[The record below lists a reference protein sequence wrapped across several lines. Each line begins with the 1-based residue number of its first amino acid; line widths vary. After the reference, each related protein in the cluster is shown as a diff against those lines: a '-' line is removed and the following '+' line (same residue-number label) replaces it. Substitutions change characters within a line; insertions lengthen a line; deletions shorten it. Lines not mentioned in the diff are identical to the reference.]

1 MGTATTEKSLS
12 TRRGGRPK
20 GSRNK
25 PKGTMLPAVIAEQ
38 VLSTLKETLPPEHYE
53 YMRQVIKEGKA
64 VSSER
69 ELDIMI
75 LLLGR
80 NLVPAILAEGGKPI
94 PGPDGEIEWE
104 MPAFRKDVTERLAQ
118 WTRLVELKRRA
129 ERENDE
135 RADTSKKP
143 LLEITVG
150 RGFDTGRLA
159 LLIGGQPSD
168 MGRTA
173 DGPERESDSSRTLS
187 DSVFERP
194 LYLPSGSEG
203 ATVRVL
209 DNTLDRDDALSDDED
224 KL

>member
-1 MGTATTEKSLS
+1 
-12 TRRGGRPK
+12 
-20 GSRNK
+20 
-25 PKGTMLPAVIAEQ
+25 ML
-38 VLSTLKETLPPEHYE
+38 
-53 YMRQVIKEGKA
+53 
-64 VSSER
+64 
-69 ELDIMI
+69 

-94 PGPDGEIEWE
+94 PGPDGEVTWE
-104 MPAFRKDVTERLAQ
+104 MPAFRKDVTDRLAQ

-129 ERENDE
+129 EKENDE

-159 LLIGGQPSD
+159 LLIGGQSS
-168 MGRTA
+168 GLGGIVN
-173 DGPERESDSSRTLS
+173 GPEREADTSGTVS

-203 ATVRVL
+203 ATVRVVN
-209 DNTLDRDDALSDDED
+209 DTLDRDDSLSDDED
-224 KL
+224 EL